1 MEVRRVVV
9 RSRLA
14 SITTAHNCRV
24 MRSFRRILAALLV
37 LVFGLGMAAHGVQAG
52 EMAQMTVAVAADQP
66 MPDDCD
72 GCGGSDMAQVSVCML
87 ACSGGST
94 VVPQAQP
101 MALGASIHAYE
112 SLPEPRILGSSGAP
126 DPHPPKSPVPA

>member
-14 SITTAHNCRV
+14 SITTAHIFRV

-52 EMAQMTVAVAADQP
+52 EMAQMTVAVAADHP
-66 MPDDCD
+66 MPDDRTSAVEGKSVSGRVYFG
-72 GCGGSDMAQVSVCML
+72 GC
-87 ACSGGST
+87 
-94 VVPQAQP
+94 
-101 MALGASIHAYE
+101 
-112 SLPEPRILGSSGAP
+112 RIIKKKILRRWYDAGVNVTIK
-126 DPHPPKSPVPA
+126 H